1 MMNNRMGLR
10 RFHPTGPAVAAALAL
25 CAGTGAQATGV
36 EWGYSGNTGP
46 EHWGENFTLCGI
58 GRNQSPIDITPD
70 SHTLDIAGLVSEQK
84 TIASKPVEFLT
95 IKPNYQTVPLKILNN
110 GHTVEVEYEPG
121 SEMTVLGRTSE
132 LKQFHFHS
140 LSEHQINGASFP
152 LEMHL
157 VHADEKGNLTV
168 IGVLFQEGE
177 PNPFLGTLWKHLP
190 EDIGEEVVVADEEIN
205 VGDMLPSDSTYYYYN
220 GSLTTPP
227 CSEGVTWLVLK
238 KSLEASK
245 EQIEALQTAIG
256 FANNRPVQPVN
267 ARVVLTW

>member
-1 MMNNRMGLR
+1 MMNHPMNLR
-10 RFHPTGPAVAAALAL
+10 HFHPKGLAVAAALAL
-25 CAGTGAQATGV
+25 CAGNGAHATEA
-36 EWGYSGNTGP
+36 EWSYSGDTGP

-58 GRNQSPIDITPD
+58 GRNQSPINITPD
-70 SHTLDIAGLVSEQK
+70 DHTLDISKIVTEPQ
-84 TIASKPVEFLT
+84 TTASKPIGFLT
-95 IKPNYQTVPLKILNN
+95 INPNYQEVPLRIINN

-121 SEMTVLGRTSE
+121 SEMTVLGRTFG

-140 LSEHQINGASFP
+140 LSEHQIDGASFP

-157 VHADEKGNLTV
+157 VHADEGGNLSV
-168 IGVLFQEGE
+168 IAILFQEGE
-177 PNPFLGTLWKHLP
+177 PNPFLATLWKHLP
-190 EDIGEEVVVADEEIN
+190 EEIGEEVVVAEEEIN

-238 KSLEASK
+238 ESLEASK

-267 ARVVLTW
+267 ARVILGW